1 MKFSFTCLAALV
13 CTHIVLAQNM
23 GIGTTTPHAS
33 AMLDLQSTNKDLLL
47 PRMIATQRL
56 TITNAATGL
65 IVYDTDSSAFMQKNA
80 DGWVKLP
87 NTNDVL
93 WWKNANNIL
102 NRNIG
107 NVGIGTSIP
116 DAKLD
121 VKSTTNYVAQF

>member
-1 MKFSFTCLAALV
+1 MKFFFTCLAALV
-13 CTHIVLAQNM
+13 CMQQLFAQNI
-23 GIGTTTPHAS
+23 GIGTPTPHAS
-33 AMLDLQSTNKDLLL
+33 AMLDVQSTNKGLLM
-47 PRMIATQRL
+47 PRMTATQRL
-56 TITNAATGL
+56 TIANAATGL

-80 DGWVKLP
+80 DGWVKLQ

-93 WWKNANNIL
+93 WWKNANNLL

>member
-1 MKFSFTCLAALV
+1 
-13 CTHIVLAQNM
+13 
-23 GIGTTTPHAS
+23 
-33 AMLDLQSTNKDLLL
+33 
-47 PRMIATQRL
+47 MIATQRL

-80 DGWVKLP
+80 DGWVKLQ

-102 NRNIG
+102 NSNIG